1 MTDYFQHCARK
12 SRPAEV
18 ALEVVEFDEPQSAGI
33 EVSERQFDSTGEF
46 LAFIARETGR
56 GP

>member
-1 MTDYFQHCARK
+1 MPTYFEYCARHG
-12 SRPAEV
+12 RRTEI
-18 ALEVVEFDEPQSAGI
+18 ALDVIEFDGPQSAGI
-33 EVSERQFDSTGEF
+33 EVSERHFESTGEF